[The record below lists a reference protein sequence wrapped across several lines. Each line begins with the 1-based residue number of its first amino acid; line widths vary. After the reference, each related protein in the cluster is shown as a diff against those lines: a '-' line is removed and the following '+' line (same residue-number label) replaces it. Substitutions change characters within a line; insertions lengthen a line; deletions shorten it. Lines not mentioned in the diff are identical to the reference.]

1 MAGTGNLIL
10 KRGTAIPTDGL
21 LAKAMP
27 AVQLIGPSPVDGDQA
42 YVNYPNR
49 LWIGSDGT
57 SAPNQD
63 NCTTGTFSFTN
74 AETDSGTA
82 PTIGAIIACQDTGAT
97 INNTRPLWMGAEI
110 RAAVAVD
117 DVNAV
122 GTPTILEA
130 DWVNPSDYILVTQK
144 SIHNWAMAQF
154 AKGTGG
160 GSVKLF
166 ENSDPLSANFIE
178 LRAPS
183 GEVTSY
189 DLIYPAALPASP
201 TGKALTIQSVTG
213 SDATLTW
220 SDPGAAASAAAV
232 EIGSTSTN
240 ASYYIPYTSATSGN
254 GTLNVDTT
262 TLTYNPDSN
271 TITTSKYALNG
282 STSGTVTLQAPATAG
297 TSTITFPAST
307 TGTVITTGDTG
318 TVTSTMIA
326 NGTIVNADISDT
338 AAIAIS
344 KLSAS
349 TISGISLGNNLQTL
363 TLGVSG
369 TGLSGSTSYNG
380 GTAATFTV
388 TSNATSS
395 NTNST
400 IVARD
405 GSGNFTAGTIT
416 ANLTGTASKATVSNI
431 NTNTGFYIPFA
442 SANTGSVDLYTD
454 ATVFTFNP
462 NSNTFTVPNGTF
474 ATSVLTP
481 LLNGGNDLL
490 RLTTSANG
498 GIVLKGSDAVV
509 ADFGTRPSLTV
520 QTTQQGATTS
530 YVIVEGSD
538 FYLGRKTSDD
548 SVYTASNIIFEG
560 ASNDNFETTLT
571 VTDPTSDRTITLPNA
586 TGIVVLTDSNK
597 DIGTGVIRNLV
608 IDGNLTV
615 SGTST
620 TINTETITLADNTIV
635 LNSNASGSA
644 TEKAGIEVERGSDP
658 NVSLLWDETT
668 NDKWSVNNLDSTQ
681 SAYEYPITLS
691 DSTTSLH
698 SDASGEGYSS
708 TGEAVFSGSISG
720 TTLTVTTVSSGAITI
735 GQIITGT
742 GIAANT
748 KITARNSGVGTG
760 GTSTWTV
767 SSSQTVSST
776 TITAKSGR
784 AGAQYLHT
792 AYIKY
797 LDVKN
802 LNMSGS
808 WILNAS
814 ITSNFDAEN
823 GGLLLPYTN
832 GSYHTTTNISAH
844 KEGQIAYDPSANK
857 AVLRVGSTNGN
868 DDVAGSSTATIITT
882 LNLGD
887 ITAVGTLTSG
897 TLGSGFTT
905 VATTVGGTGL
915 TSFTSGGAVYAT
927 STSALTT
934 GTLPVASGGTGIT
947 SFGTGI
953 ATFLGSPSSANLA
966 AAVTDETGSGSLVF
980 GTSPNFTT
988 SVTTGSTSFDVFNG
1002 TATTLNAFGAAA
1014 TLTIGAASG
1023 TATIRNT
1030 TVTLSGSTFNI
1041 NGTNPVLATDET
1053 GGTLTLFNSGFAGTT
1068 NAFGASQAINIGT
1081 SQSTGTITLGSSTT
1095 TTTNAGGLSIT
1106 GALNANGN
1114 TTLGNDTADTIA
1126 FNGVITSSLKFGG
1139 AANDTSLT
1147 TLSAETTNSNVAVT
1161 IPNWAG
1167 RAVVMSTTETTG
1179 FLITSGGAN
1188 TQPSWT
1194 NPENVVV
1201 GGVYVT
1207 KETSESSTKYPIP
1220 FLGSAYKTND
1230 VTLTASGNDFS
1241 SSWTE
1246 TTTKKGY
1253 LYSDYASQTVGTS
1266 VTNASSG
1273 LMYEIGNG
1281 TGTLYCDYIGAT
1293 LDCGTYT

>member
-27 AVQLIGPSPVDGDQA
+27 AVQLIGPSPVDGGQA

-57 SAPNQD
+57 SAPNAN
-63 NCTTGTFSFTN
+63 NCTTGNFSFQY
-74 AETDSGTA
+74 AEADSGTA
-82 PTIGAIIACQDTGAT
+82 TDLSALIQCQNTGAT

-117 DVNAV
+117 DVTAT

-144 SIHNWAMAQF
+144 SIHTWAMAQF

-166 ENSDPLSANFIE
+166 ENSDPQSANFIE

-183 GEVTSY
+183 GTVTSY

-201 TGKALTIQSVTG
+201 SGKALTIQSVAGT
-213 SDATLTW
+213 DATLTW
-220 SDPGAAASAAAV
+220 SDPGSAASAAAV

-254 GTLNVDTT
+254 GTLNVDTS

-297 TSTITFPAST
+297 TSTITFPANT
-307 TGTVITTGDTG
+307 TGTVITTGDSG

-326 NGTIVNADISDT
+326 DGTIVNADISAT

-349 TISGISLGNNLQTL
+349 TISGISLGNNLETL

-369 TGLSGSTSYNG
+369 TGLSGSASYNG
-380 GTAATFTV
+380 GTATSFTV

-416 ANLTGTASKATVSNI
+416 ANLTGTASKATVSNS
-431 NTNTGFYIPFA
+431 NTNTAFHIPFA
-442 SANTGSVDLYTD
+442 SANTGSVDLLTD
-454 ATVFTFNP
+454 SGVFTFNP
-462 NSNTFTVPNGTF
+462 NTNIFTVPNGTF
-474 ATSVLTP
+474 ATSVITP

-498 GIVLKGSDAVV
+498 GIVLKGSDSLV

-520 QTTQQGATTS
+520 QFTQQGATPS

-560 ASNDNFETTLT
+560 ASDDGFETTLT
-571 VTDPTSDRTITLPNA
+571 VTDPTQDRTITLPNA

-597 DIGTGVIRNLV
+597 DIGTGFIRNLV

-620 TINTETITLADNTIV
+620 TINTETITLADNIIV

-644 TEKAGIEVERGSDP
+644 TEKAGIEVERGTDP

-823 GGLLLPYTN
+823 GGMLLPYTN
-832 GSYHTTTNISAH
+832 GTYHTSTASFGSH

-857 AVLRVGSTNGN
+857 AVLRVGTTSGN
-868 DDVAGSSTATIITT
+868 DASGASSTATIITT

-887 ITAVGTLTSG
+887 ITSTGTLSSLTVSGALNANGGIAVDTNAFTVADTTGNTSIAGTLGVTGATTLSSTLGVTGITTLTGLLNANGGIAVDTNVFTVADGTGNTSIAGTLGVTGATTLSSTLTVSGSTINFNGSNPTFATTQTSG
-897 TLGSGFTT
+897 T
-905 VATTVGGTGL
+905 
-915 TSFTSGGAVYAT
+915 
-927 STSALTT
+927 
-934 GTLPVASGGTGIT
+934 I
-947 SFGTGI
+947 
-953 ATFLGSPSSANLA
+953 
-966 AAVTDETGSGSLVF
+966 
-980 GTSPNFTT
+980 
-988 SVTTGSTSFDVFNG
+988 
-1002 TATTLNAFGAAA
+1002 
-1014 TLTIGAASG
+1014 
-1023 TATIRNT
+1023 
-1030 TVTLSGSTFNI
+1030 
-1041 NGTNPVLATDET
+1041 
-1053 GGTLTLFNSGFAGTT
+1053 LTLFNSGFVGTT

-1081 SQSTGTITLGSSTT
+1081 AQTSSGTITLGSANT
-1095 TTTNAGGLSIT
+1095 TTTNAGGLT
-1106 GALNANGN
+1106 VTGTLTANGALTANGN
-1114 TTLGNDTADTIA
+1114 IILGDAAADTLTVNATILGSLVFEGSTADAHETTLTPGNPSGDITISMPTWGGTMVVPSGTADTNYI
-1126 FNGVITSSLKFGG
+1126 ITSSG
-1139 AANDTSLT
+1139 TS
-1147 TLSAETTNSNVAVT
+1147 
-1161 IPNWAG
+1161 
-1167 RAVVMSTTETTG
+1167 
-1179 FLITSGGAN
+1179 

-1293 LDCGTYT
+1293 LDCGTYS